1 MEKVPGEAEFQ
12 ITHRGFEVL
21 AGFGELG
28 LEVRIDAGGG
38 HSVELLLKRCAVLAV
53 AAFGEQLA
61 HTFGESA
68 CVGDNGKGI
77 AFIDFARGEAG
88 ELLAVEFPAAH
99 GPLFIDGAAETLQR
113 GAGLLHPEVL
123 ATMSH
128 AQAEGAELGG
138 GVLRLHAHDL
148 EEGAVTAKATGQAQ
162 SRGCGGGFGGHG
174 CTGGMHFVFG
184 KRQRGRER
192 TLMKLSNLPML
203 IVAVLLAGMVWIFFD
218 MSRPMPASH
227 GAAAGTVA
235 SAIAQSTAAKPV
247 MVEFYADWCGPCK
260 EIGPQVEEFAREV
273 ASRARVIRVN
283 VDEDPK
289 LGYDLGVRVIP
300 TFVVFKNGKESA
312 RETGAIPKS
321 RMRELLAQ

>member
-1 MEKVPGEAEFQ
+1 MTEAAEAAQQATAPETADLLVFNTCSVRETAENKLR
-12 ITHRGFEVL
+12 IEVDKL
-21 AGFGELG
+21 
-28 LEVRIDAGGG
+28 RP
-38 HSVELLLKRCAVLAV
+38 LKRARPSLLIAV
-53 AAFGEQLA
+53 AG
-61 HTFGESA
+61 
-68 CVGDNGKGI
+68 CV
-77 AFIDFARGEAG
+77 
-88 ELLAVEFPAAH
+88 
-99 GPLFIDGAAETLQR
+99 
-113 GAGLLHPEVL
+113 
-123 ATMSH
+123 